1 MRDLVQSKGSVEQS
15 ARLQGVR
22 DGWARSE
29 ADASPIK
36 RYVPALL
43 AAAAGW
49 SLVEIA
55 YFDWNLIP
63 QSLPELG
70 AVLFGAAAGGSG
82 ALAILLSP
90 EEA

>member
-1 MRDLVQSKGSVEQS
+1 MRDLVQFEGSAEQ
-15 ARLQGVR
+15 AVGLQSVR
-22 DGWARSE
+22 DRWARSE
-29 ADASPIK
+29 ADASPMKHYI
-36 RYVPALL
+36 PALL

>member
-1 MRDLVQSKGSVEQS
+1 MG
-15 ARLQGVR
+15 GH
-22 DGWARSE
+22 
-29 ADASPIK
+29 
-36 RYVPALL
+36 
-43 AAAAGW
+43 
-49 SLVEIA
+49 VEIA